1 MLRGVKFA
9 CTAEQRLPNGS
20 CLIYTGEEVLS
31 LYKFDE
37 EPVVNVAAMAGCI
50 VVYRVLAWLLIKLM
64 RARWRDKKARDERAK
79 DKKGG
84 K

>member
-1 MLRGVKFA
+1 M
-9 CTAEQRLPNGS
+9 
-20 CLIYTGEEVLS
+20 
-31 LYKFDE
+31 
-37 EPVVNVAAMAGCI
+37 NVAAMAGCI